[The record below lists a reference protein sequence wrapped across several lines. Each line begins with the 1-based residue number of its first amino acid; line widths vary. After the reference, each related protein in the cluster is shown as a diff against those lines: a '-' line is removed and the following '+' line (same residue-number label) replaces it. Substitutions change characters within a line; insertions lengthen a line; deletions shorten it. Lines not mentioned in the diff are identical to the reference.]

1 MLEEKILIRLISVL
15 QLSFIDIQELLI
27 IDKANNKKADSHK
40 NKSDQLNS
48 A

>member
-27 IDKANNKKADSHK
+27 DKANNKNADSHK
-40 NKSDQLNS
+40 KENIKFCMK
-48 A
+48 